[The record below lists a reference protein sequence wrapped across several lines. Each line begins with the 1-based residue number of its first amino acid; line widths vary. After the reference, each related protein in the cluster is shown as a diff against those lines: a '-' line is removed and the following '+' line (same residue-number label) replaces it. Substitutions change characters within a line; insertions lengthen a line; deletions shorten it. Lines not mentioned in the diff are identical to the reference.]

1 MLHEARQTFI
11 HVEAKK
17 LRESLNIEMDTPTSF
32 YIVKEILDSYD
43 NASKFNQPTVMK
55 SGCNHKWK
63 ITNSGYTRDC
73 KICGEKQ

>member
-17 LRESLNIEMDTPTSF
+17 LRESLKIEMDTPTSF
-32 YIVKEILDSYD
+32 FIIKEILDRYD
-43 NASKFNQPTVMK
+43 NSSKFNQPTFIK

-73 KICGEKQ
+73 KKCGEKQ